1 MKIAKERNDEWGKEV
16 MMRLVNIID
25 AVAADAMHHLDC
37 YWKFRRDK
45 KKQSDAIV
53 NIDNAMKEV
62 IDYL

>member
-37 YWKFRRDK
+37 Y
-45 KKQSDAIV
+45 
-53 NIDNAMKEV
+53 
-62 IDYL
+62 